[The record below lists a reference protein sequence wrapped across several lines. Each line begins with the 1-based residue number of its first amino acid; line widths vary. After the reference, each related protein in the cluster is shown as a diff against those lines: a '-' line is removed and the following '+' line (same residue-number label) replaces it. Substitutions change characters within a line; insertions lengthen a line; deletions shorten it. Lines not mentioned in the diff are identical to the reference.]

1 MVIYIKLPPDH
12 HTWSFTPS
20 CDHTITLSYLAGEEE
35 EEDPNSELFE
45 GLLDDDSNDADKD
58 KGAAAASPGHP
69 TKAARVTNS
78 EDAAQPISSWEEMMA
93 RTEEE
98 ECGGASEMSSVQYDH
113 LHQVQCAL
121 YLSLCALNEVVVG
134 GGVGYIGILFVCILS
149 GLVVFSEP
157 HYVTKCGLW
166 WCPLNHPL

>member
-1 MVIYIKLPPDH
+1 MVIYVKLSLD
-12 HTWSFTPS
+12 TCSFTSS

-35 EEDPNSELFE
+35 EEDPNSELPE
-45 GLLDDDSNDADKD
+45 GLLDDNSNDADKA

-69 TKAARVTNS
+69 MKAARVTNS
-78 EDAAQPISSWEEMMA
+78 EDPAQPISSWEEMMA

-98 ECGGASEMSSVQYDH
+98 EYGGASEMSSVQYDH

-134 GGVGYIGILFVCILS
+134 GGGRLYWNLVCLHSVRVGG
-149 GLVVFSEP
+149 VF
-157 HYVTKCGLW
+157 
-166 WCPLNHPL
+166 